1 MYCVYIY
8 YTLFI
13 FNLSYC
19 LYACNNFLHVN
30 FMLLI
35 NKHTK
40 EDFFYVPSTAN
51 YMTHPR
57 HKLAQASKF
66 HLLVT
71 FLNFLKLIHV
81 LIPLPPCWLHLK
93 HFYACLPLTFNFFL
107 QTSKSSPTLHYYT
120 STGMLSCTIVWC
132 PYDGLSLS
140 HALIPDRASYDTQI
154 INYVSQI
161 I

>member
-30 FMLLI
+30 SMSLI

-40 EDFFYVPSTAN
+40 EDFFYVPSTAT
-51 YMTHPR
+51 YTTHPR

-66 HLLVT
+66 HVLVT

-81 LIPLPPCWLHLK
+81 LIPLTPMLVALK
-93 HFYACLPLTFNFFL
+93 AFLCMFTFNLQLFFTNVKKLAYIRLL
-107 QTSKSSPTLHYYT
+107 QACCHVL
-120 STGMLSCTIVWC
+120 
-132 PYDGLSLS
+132 
-140 HALIPDRASYDTQI
+140 
-154 INYVSQI
+154 
-161 I
+161 

>member
-1 MYCVYIY
+1 MEVFIHAHVHLVFVYFTACVLSVY
-8 YTLFI
+8 L
-13 FNLSYC
+13 NLSYC

-40 EDFFYVPSTAN
+40 EDFFYVPSTAT
-51 YMTHPR
+51 YTTHPR

-66 HLLVT
+66 HLLVYLVI

-93 HFYACLPLTFNFFL
+93 HFSAYLPFTFNFFFTNVKKLAYIRLL
-107 QTSKSSPTLHYYT
+107 QACCHVLQSS
-120 STGMLSCTIVWC
+120 
-132 PYDGLSLS
+132 
-140 HALIPDRASYDTQI
+140 ALTM
-154 INYVSQI
+154 VLV
-161 I
+161 

>member
-1 MYCVYIY
+1 MYCVCIY

-30 FMLLI
+30 SMSLI

-40 EDFFYVPSTAN
+40 EDFFYVPSAAT

-57 HKLAQASKF
+57 HKLAKASKF

-120 STGMLSCTIVWC
+120 STGMLSCTIAWC

>member
-1 MYCVYIY
+1 MHMYIWLQYTSLRVYCVCIC

-40 EDFFYVPSTAN
+40 EDFFYVPSTAT
-51 YMTHPR
+51 YTTHPR

-71 FLNFLKLIHV
+71 FLNFRKLIHV

-93 HFYACLPLTFNFFL
+93 HFYAYLPFTFNFFFL
-107 QTSKSSPTLHYYT
+107 QTSKSSPTLHYYRHAV
-120 STGMLSCTIVWC
+120 M
-132 PYDGLSLS
+132 YYSLVPLRWS
-140 HALIPDRASYDTQI
+140 QSKPC
-154 INYVSQI
+154 INT
-161 I
+161 

>member
-1 MYCVYIY
+1 MFAVLVVLSFPVIVFFLISSF
-8 YTLFI
+8 TPEPQIQLQLNVPQIIISLFTGLYSI

-30 FMLLI
+30 SMSLI

-40 EDFFYVPSTAN
+40 EDFFYVPSTVTN
-51 YMTHPR
+51 TTHPR

-71 FLNFLKLIHV
+71 FLNFLKLIYV

-93 HFYACLPLTFNFFL
+93 HFYACLPYNKTN
-107 QTSKSSPTLHYYT
+107 
-120 STGMLSCTIVWC
+120 V
-132 PYDGLSLS
+132 
-140 HALIPDRASYDTQI
+140 
-154 INYVSQI
+154 V
-161 I
+161 

>member
-1 MYCVYIY
+1 MYCVCIC

-30 FMLLI
+30 SMSLI

-40 EDFFYVPSTAN
+40 EDFFYVPSTVTN
-51 YMTHPR
+51 TTHPR
-57 HKLAQASKF
+57 HKLVQASKF
-66 HLLVT
+66 HLLVTCT

-93 HFYACLPLTFNFFL
+93 HFYACLPFTFNFLFTNVKKLAYITLL
-107 QTSKSSPTLHYYT
+107 QACCHVL
-120 STGMLSCTIVWC
+120 
-132 PYDGLSLS
+132 
-140 HALIPDRASYDTQI
+140 
-154 INYVSQI
+154 
-161 I
+161 

>member
-1 MYCVYIY
+1 
-8 YTLFI
+8 
-13 FNLSYC
+13 
-19 LYACNNFLHVN
+19 
-30 FMLLI
+30 MLLI

-81 LIPLPPCWLHLK
+81 LIPLPHVGCK
-93 HFYACLPLTFNFFL
+93 RQKAR
-107 QTSKSSPTLHYYT
+107 LHYT
-120 STGMLSCTIVWC
+120 TTGMLSCTIV
-132 PYDGLSLS
+132 
-140 HALIPDRASYDTQI
+140 
-154 INYVSQI
+154 
-161 I
+161 

>member
-1 MYCVYIY
+1 MHMYIWLQYTSLRVYCVCIY

-40 EDFFYVPSTAN
+40 EDFFYVPSTVT
-51 YMTHPR
+51 YTTHPR

-93 HFYACLPLTFNFFL
+93 HFYAYLPFTFNFFL
-107 QTSKSSPTLHYYT
+107 QTSKSSPTLHYYRHAV
-120 STGMLSCTIVWC
+120 M
-132 PYDGLSLS
+132 YYSLVPLRWS
-140 HALIPDRASYDTQI
+140 QSKPC
-154 INYVSQI
+154 INT
-161 I
+161 